1 MKIRFKHLDELRL
14 ECKSESLMGG
24 MSFSYSMYDIVKSM
38 CDFFDGKTVIDVEE
52 SASMYFL
59 YYKNGER
66 YYIHRRWVDIVK
78 PSDDICELFDNLI
91 RDLQ

>member
-24 MSFSYSMYDIVKSM
+24 MSFSYSMYDITKLM
-38 CDFFDGKTVIDVEE
+38 YGFFDGKTVVDVEQDKNTKF
-52 SASMYFL
+52 FL
-59 YYKNGER
+59 YRSYC
-66 YYIHRRWVDIVK
+66 IHERWVDIVK
-78 PSDDICELFDNLI
+78 PSDDICELFDDLI